1 MTLPYALLFSVLTAV
16 ASLASLLTFL
26 RLWQIKEWRF
36 DRLREHLREN
46 GWYRQLLGTVRPL
59 LTGILLFLSGMRIF
73 WGSDGIIVG
82 LFLLA
87 ALSLVQMIR
96 SRLRPI
102 WTSKAKAIVAL
113 STGTIVFVSFA
124 VVVFGDIHPEWNAL
138 LVASLLV
145 IPLFA
150 PAFAIL
156 SWTILRPLDHALK
169 NKVLTRAISLR
180 SSHPNLRV
188 VGITGSVGK
197 TTVKEMMSHILKDA
211 GALMTPERVNT
222 EMGVAA
228 WLTDILG
235 KEPAESKRI
244 LIVEMGAYKKGEIA
258 LLCRIAKPQYG
269 VITYVG
275 NQHLS
280 LFGSPEAIIEA
291 KGELFAALPS
301 EGKAF
306 GNSDNAAYEVLRK
319 RCVCP
324 VIAVGTGQHADVQA
338 TDIEETP
345 TGIRFSALGSVFNVP
360 VAGTHNVTGA
370 LLAIAVAREL
380 GMKTVDIAAKL
391 QSFKRMSRTFE
402 LKKLGD
408 VTVLDDTYNSSPDS
422 VRAAI
427 VWAAKQP
434 QQKRILVLEG
444 IIELGDAEG
453 RIHTELASLAAQ
465 VFTEAYAAHPR
476 HLAYLRDGGFGPRA
490 MMASERRQKAEN
502 GTLIVFAGRLSPH
515 IIQRFVPPPLSSK
528 TAD

>member
-1 MTLPYALLFSVLTAV
+1 MILPYALLFSVLTV
-16 ASLASLLTFL
+16 FASLASLLTFS

-59 LTGILLFLSGMRIF
+59 LTGTLLFLSGLKIF
-73 WGSDGIIVG
+73 WGTDGIIVC
-82 LFLLA
+82 LLTLA
-87 ALSLVQMIR
+87 ALSLVQMVR
-96 SRLRPI
+96 SKHRPV
-102 WTSKAKAIVAL
+102 WTAKAKAIVAL
-113 STGTIVFVSFA
+113 SAAIIFVASFGVVIV
-124 VVVFGDIHPEWNAL
+124 GDRNPEWNAL
-138 LVASLLV
+138 LVATLLI
-145 IPLFA
+145 IPLFT

-156 SWTILRPLDHALK
+156 SWTILRPVDHALK
-169 NKVLTRAISLR
+169 NKILKRAMELR

-188 VGITGSVGK
+188 IGITGSVGK
-197 TTVKEMMSHILKDA
+197 TTVKEMMSHVLKDV
-211 GALMTPERVNT
+211 GALTTPERVNT

-228 WLTDILG
+228 WLTNILSA
-235 KEPAESKRI
+235 EPADSTRI
-244 LIVEMGAYKKGEIA
+244 VIVEMGAYKKGEIA
-258 LLCRIAKPQYG
+258 LLCRIAKPQFG
-269 VITYVG
+269 IITYVG

-306 GNSDNAAYEVLRK
+306 GNSDNAAYEVLKK
-319 RCVCP
+319 RCICP
-324 VIAVGTGQHADVQA
+324 VVAVGTGQHADVLA
-338 TDIEETP
+338 TDIEETGS
-345 TGIRFSALGSVFNVP
+345 GIRFQTLGTVFNVP

-380 GMKTVDIAAKL
+380 GMKPAEIAAKL

-402 LKKLGD
+402 LKKVGD
-408 VTVLDDTYNSSPDS
+408 VTVLDDTYNSSPAS
-422 VRAAI
+422 VQAAI

-434 QQKRILVLEG
+434 QHKKILVLEG

-453 RIHTELASLAAQ
+453 RIHTELATLASP

-490 MMASERRQKAEN
+490 RMASERHEKAEN
-502 GTLIVFAGRLSPH
+502 GSLIVFVGRLSSSVMS
-515 IIQRFVPPPLSSK
+515 RF
-528 TAD
+528 T